1 MSNSFN
7 DQLSRMKA
15 LMTYGAVNEDAKP
28 ISTYNIE
35 YKAKAADGKYYGI
48 IRENSKYF
56 VKVATPGKETI
67 AEAYQYIGG
76 INNKANYEYNSY
88 SNALKQFELKLGS
101 INEAYDEDRKVNVE
115 ALDPYKKEDLVIEGT
130 EKMKNELARQ
140 RQIMRNAC
148 VIMNEA
154 TEIGSTPF
162 KSQPESEHDNSG
174 DKDYPFTK
182 EGKPEED
189 RGAIKFDGG
198 DPEKHSS
205 TFGPDS
211 NDVEDYDLDKG
222 KAPKV
227 AGSVA
232 SESPKGGKVA
242 RVDEA
247 YEGTGFEKDFN
258 GGTAR
263 VLNVVNDKHPEGVD
277 VKTPDGKRVFIP
289 AEAIKIW
296 GEDQIAV
303 SQEDY
308 ERYINGEGD
317 DEGKEIAGEVDE
329 CGNGLWNEE
338 GGEDAEGDEDLG
350 LSGEDEPVD
359 TDELNPVK
367 PEELGDDETAE
378 EDSVED
384 GDLEGGDLDDDEF
397 DFDDEDEDLG
407 DEDDLDDE
415 DLGDDEE
422 SLGDEDLDDD
432 EFGFDDEDED
442 FDNEDFGDD
451 EEDDFSDDD
460 EDFGN
465 EEEFDDEDE
474 LDDEED
480 EDPEIELD
488 ENVVKKFR
496 QLVRESINELDF
508 SDWMPNMD
516 PFKGGATPGGY
527 DDDEDEEDDFDD
539 EGYDDGGAFN
549 KEKVNSNL
557 YTNEAKTAKMNS
569 IVESVVKDILK
580 EDELHVF
587 GDHPGYRK
595 KPMTL
600 PQTGED
606 KFQDNRDWNDDSV
619 HSEEPFGKGK
629 GDSTPFD
636 QLVAQITDSVM
647 KQINENKKKVK

>member
-1 MSNSFN
+1 MSSFN

-15 LMTYGAVNEDAKP
+15 LMTYGTVNEDTKH
-28 ISTYNIE
+28 ISSYNIE

-56 VKVATPGKETI
+56 VKVATPGKEMV
-67 AEAYQYIGG
+67 AESYQYIGG
-76 INNKANYEYNSY
+76 VQNKKNYEYNSY
-88 SNALKQFELKLGS
+88 ANALKQFELKLGS

-211 NDVEDYDLDKG
+211 NDVEDYDLDNG
-222 KAPKV
+222 KTPKV
-227 AGSVA
+227 KDSVA
-232 SESPKGGKVA
+232 SENPKGGKVA
-242 RVDEA
+242 RVDESM
-247 YEGTGFEKDFN
+247 E
-258 GGTAR
+258 
-263 VLNVVNDKHPEGVD
+263 
-277 VKTPDGKRVFIP
+277 
-289 AEAIKIW
+289 
-296 GEDQIAV
+296 
-303 SQEDY
+303 
-308 ERYINGEGD
+308 
-317 DEGKEIAGEVDE
+317 E
-329 CGNGLWNEE
+329 CGGPCGMKECDGMFAEEGNEDLELGQEEQPVDTEELNGVAPEELGNEE
-338 GGEDAEGDEDLG
+338 EIGSEMGDELGDEDVEF
-350 LSGEDEPVD
+350 GEED
-359 TDELNPVK
+359 
-367 PEELGDDETAE
+367 ELGDDEDVDLGDEDELGDE
-378 EDSVED
+378 E
-384 GDLEGGDLDDDEF
+384 DLDDDEF
-397 DFDDEDEDLG
+397 DFEDEDELG
-407 DEDDLDDE
+407 DEE
-415 DLGDDEE
+415 DF
-422 SLGDEDLDDD
+422 DDD
-432 EFGFDDEDED
+432 EFDFEDED
-442 FDNEDFGDD
+442 DEFGDEEEDFEDEPGD
-451 EEDDFSDDD
+451 EEYNDEEGLDD
-460 EDFGN
+460 G
-465 EEEFDDEDE
+465 EFDDYKE
-474 LDDEED
+474 

-496 QLVRESINELDF
+496 QLVRESINEMFGDESGRKDCFDQFGRDANDAKFDESL
-508 SDWMPNMD
+508 P
-516 PFKGGATPGGY
+516 
-527 DDDEDEEDDFDD
+527 DDEDEEDDEEDRD
-539 EGYDDGGAFN
+539 W
-549 KEKVNSNL
+549 KLSSIS
-557 YTNEAKTAKMNS
+557 EAKAAKMDS
-569 IVESVVKDILK
+569 IVESVVNDILN

-606 KFQDNRDWNDDSV
+606 KFQVNRDWNDESV

-636 QLVAQITDSVM
+636 ILVKQITDSVM